1 MLCGHPPPF
10 KVEDVEKKVK
20 DKFPTPIDKW
30 ALKDARDAVE
40 KGKKKSPL
48 VLPVDKIHQLLQK
61 VNVSLI
67 SILYIHNYSTNF
79 FRFIIV

>member
-10 KVEDVEKKVK
+10 KVEDVEKKVG

-61 VNVSLI
+61 VKKFFITKLKT
-67 SILYIHNYSTNF
+67 ILCQRCFLGY
-79 FRFIIV
+79 